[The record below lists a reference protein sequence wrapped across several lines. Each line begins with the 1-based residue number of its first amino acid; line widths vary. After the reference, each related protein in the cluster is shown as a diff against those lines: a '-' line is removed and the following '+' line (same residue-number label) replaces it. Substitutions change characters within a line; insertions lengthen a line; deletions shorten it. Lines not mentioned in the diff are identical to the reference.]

1 MFSPSTS
8 PRSIRRR
15 SRRKTALAVV
25 ASAALVLASCSESTK
40 DDGAAT
46 TTTAKGGATTEPT
59 TRTTRGVTDTT
70 IKVGGLVYDTYYGD
84 ARVGVEARLKLA
96 NDDGGVHGR
105 KIEVVGIE
113 NDNNE
118 STKGAEITQRLVE
131 QEGVFALLPVLSGQF
146 GGGDFIVQNNIPTFG
161 WGTHPAFC
169 GNTIAFGFTGCVTN
183 PNLKV
188 GSNALGTVLKDHFG
202 TSDKKIAFIGE
213 DNDSGRGGLALL
225 SASVADQGFE
235 VVLEDNSLPAPPDV
249 VGDASPFVTKILESD
264 PDVVYLIATLS
275 GTTLAAALQNAG
287 FDGTIITPSY
297 SPLLLGAPGYDG
309 VFVNTQFSMDPTVPA
324 NAAMLE
330 AVKAV
335 KPDQKLNLAVSAGYW
350 VTDMFIKALEETG
363 EDLTVEKFLATL
375 NGGDFSFEVEG
386 VVGPSTWPAKHDEP
400 VPCAALVEVKGTE
413 FVPVVPLTCGDTIE
427 VK

>member
-309 VFVNTQFSMDPTVPA
+309 VFVNTQFSMDPAVPA

-375 NGGDFSFEVEG
+375 NGGDFSFEVPPWWRSRATSLFRWCRSP
-386 VVGPSTWPAKHDEP
+386 VATPSR
-400 VPCAALVEVKGTE
+400 
-413 FVPVVPLTCGDTIE
+413 
-427 VK
+427 

>member
-1 MFSPSTS
+1 MTSPSPSSRS
-8 PRSIRRR
+8 PRRG
-15 SRRKTALAVV
+15 SRRKTALAVI

-309 VFVNTQFSMDPTVPA
+309 VFVNTQFSMDPAVPA

>member
-309 VFVNTQFSMDPTVPA
+309 VFVNTQFSMDPAVPA

-375 NGGDFSFEVEG
+375 NGGDFSFEV
-386 VVGPSTWPAKHDEP
+386 
-400 VPCAALVEVKGTE
+400 
-413 FVPVVPLTCGDTIE
+413 
-427 VK
+427 

>member
-309 VFVNTQFSMDPTVPA
+309 VFVNTQFSMDPAVPA

-400 VPCAALVEVKGTE
+400 VPCAALVEVKGNE

>member
-118 STKGAEITQRLVE
+118 PTKGAEITQRLVE

-309 VFVNTQFSMDPTVPA
+309 VFVNTQFSMDPAVPA

-400 VPCAALVEVKGTE
+400 VPCAALVEVKGNE

>member
-309 VFVNTQFSMDPTVPA
+309 VFVNTQFSMDPAVPA

-400 VPCAALVEVKGTE
+400 VPGAALVEVKGTE

>member
-1 MFSPSTS
+1 MKLTGPNPPS
-8 PRSIRRR
+8 RSR
-15 SRRKTALAVV
+15 SRRRALVAVM
-25 ASAALVLASCSESTK
+25 ASASLLMASCSESTK
-40 DDGAAT
+40 DEGAS
-46 TTTAKGGATTEPT
+46 TTTAAGGGGTTTEPT

-70 IKVGGLVYDTYYGD
+70 IKVGGVVFDTYYGD
-84 ARVGVEARLKLA
+84 ARVGVEARLKQV
-96 NDDGGVHGR
+96 NDAGGVHGR
-105 KIEVVGIE
+105 KIEVVEIE

-118 STKGAEITQRLVE
+118 PTKGAEITQRLVE
-131 QEGVFALLPVLSGQF
+131 QEEVFAMLPVLSGQF
-146 GGGDFIVQNNIPTFG
+146 GGGDYIVENNIPTFG

-169 GNTIAFGFTGCVTN
+169 GNTVAFGFTGCVTN
-183 PNLKV
+183 PDLTV
-188 GSNALGTVLKDHFG
+188 GSNALGTVLEEHFG
-202 TSDKKIAFIGE
+202 TSDMKVAFIGE

-225 SASVADQGFE
+225 SASVADRGFE

-249 VGDASPFVTKILESD
+249 VGDPSPFVTKILDSD
-264 PDVVYLIATLS
+264 PDIVYLIATLS
-275 GTTLAAALQNAG
+275 GTSLAAALQNAG

-309 VFVNTQFSMDPTVPA
+309 VFVNTQFSMDPEGPG

-330 AVKAV
+330 AVKEV

-375 NGGDFSFEVEG
+375 NGGDFTFEVEG

-413 FVPVVPLTCGDTIE
+413 FVPTIPLTCGETIK
-427 VK
+427 VG

>member
-1 MFSPSTS
+1 MTSPSPSSRS
-8 PRSIRRR
+8 PRRG

-309 VFVNTQFSMDPTVPA
+309 VFVNTQFSMDPAVPA